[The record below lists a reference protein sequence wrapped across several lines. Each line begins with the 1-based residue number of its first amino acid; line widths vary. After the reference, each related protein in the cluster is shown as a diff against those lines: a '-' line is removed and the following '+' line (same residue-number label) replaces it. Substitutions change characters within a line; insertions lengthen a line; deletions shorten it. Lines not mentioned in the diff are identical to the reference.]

1 MVDMPKVNIE
11 TRIVLNYPNPHG
23 TEETKNNETIEQRD
37 LRLTSIPLRPPELK
51 RSFATDPLPSI
62 FNDQPKS

>member
-1 MVDMPKVNIE
+1 MVDMPEINI
-11 TRIVLNYPNPHG
+11 TPRTVLNHPNPHG
-23 TEETKNNETIEQRD
+23 TQETKNNETIEQRD
-37 LRLTSIPLRPPELK
+37 LRLMSIPLRPPELK